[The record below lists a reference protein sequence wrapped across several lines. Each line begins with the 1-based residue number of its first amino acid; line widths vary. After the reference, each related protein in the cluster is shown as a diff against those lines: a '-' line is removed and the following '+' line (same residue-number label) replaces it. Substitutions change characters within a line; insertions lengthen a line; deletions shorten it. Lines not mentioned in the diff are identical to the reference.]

1 MNSVEEELKS
11 RYTSIEG
18 LMNSR
23 IQESRM
29 KELINKSTKVLKENV
44 HIDFLLFYLQNQFS
58 DRILMLEGEKSQLQS
73 QISNLNASVIT
84 MKEEL
89 SHHSDEMLE
98 KDRTL
103 REKEQVIAELGT
115 MIKTL
120 QANIVFVLDFD

>member
-1 MNSVEEELKS
+1 
-11 RYTSIEG
+11 
-18 LMNSR
+18 
-23 IQESRM
+23 
-29 KELINKSTKVLKENV
+29 
-44 HIDFLLFYLQNQFS
+44 
-58 DRILMLEGEKSQLQS
+58 MLEGEKTQLQN

-98 KDRTL
+98 KDRVL

-120 QANIVFVLDFD
+120 QANIVVLFFQINSQKNLEEEVSDKENQLVRFEFFLLLLEPHREAERIHDRRAGN